1 MCCSLFSSEQTI
13 LSQMQKMSI
22 DKNMDAMVQFM
33 MSALLFELYK
43 IYIFT
48 RSMEGVTIFVVLALA
63 ACWCSKH
70 RVLAFVCCDH
80 T

>member
-1 MCCSLFSSEQTI
+1 
-13 LSQMQKMSI
+13 MQKMSI

-43 IYIFT
+43 IYISR
-48 RSMEGVTIFVVLALA
+48 RSMEGVTIFVVLTGTGCLL
-63 ACWCSKH
+63 
-70 RVLAFVCCDH
+70 VLQ